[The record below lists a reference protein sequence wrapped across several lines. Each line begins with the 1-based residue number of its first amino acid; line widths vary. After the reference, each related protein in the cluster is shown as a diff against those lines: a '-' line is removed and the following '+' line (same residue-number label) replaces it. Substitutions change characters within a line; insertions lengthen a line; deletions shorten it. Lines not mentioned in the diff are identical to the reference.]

1 MPVTASALAIED
13 IREMQPVLETSPTN
27 EQRRGISDDEQ
38 TAAVV
43 LYNNH
48 RKSVIL
54 VRRFRAP
61 TVGKFQ
67 TGSGIPE
74 AIAGVTRENESP
86 EVAAVRIVKQVTGC
100 KIGLPKL
107 ITQFFA
113 FPGESAK
120 SVHLY
125 HAAVHLM
132 GQLPSQTINN
142 GDEERIQTVEMSFD
156 ELLRMIRSKR
166 IEDPKLLIGAMWL
179 EQELKTAAQK
189 TLDHGGAKYALRNSK
204 DKFIGFKTGSI
215 GEVKDISI
223 WVNSENEDMIMDRFI
238 GRSISANI
246 RYLGAAKD
254 SAGNINED
262 VINNELTAEI
272 GSRSPVR
279 IGTVVKTSSGMLRAT
294 NGVKAIFHVATV
306 RGAGAGRGV
315 KADIDDLA
323 RCTTNIL
330 AKADQ
335 LNRTHRWLKALFRL
349 KPCNSILIP
358 MIGGGDGG
366 LAIEEI
372 IPRLFGA
379 AVKYYQD
386 NPATSLTHI
395 YYLAY
400 TAGQKAACERELK
413 TLQEAGIVDRP
424 ERANQKD
431 RPKRRSRSRASSST
445 AAPNG

>member
-1 MPVTASALAIED
+1 
-13 IREMQPVLETSPTN
+13 MQSVLETSPTG
-27 EQRRGISDDEQ
+27 EQRREILDDEQ
-38 TAAVV
+38 TVAVV

-74 AIAGVTRENESP
+74 AIAGILKKNESP
-86 EVAAVRIVKQVTGC
+86 ENAAVRIVKEITGC
-100 KIGLPKL
+100 KITHPGLVSR
-107 ITQFFA
+107 FFA
-113 FPGESAK
+113 FPGESAR

-132 GQLPSQTINN
+132 DQLTSRTNN
-142 GDEERIQTVEMSFD
+142 KSDEERIQTVEILFD
-156 ELLRMIRSKR
+156 ELLRMIRSNR
-166 IEDPKLLIGAMWL
+166 IEDPKLLIGALWL
-179 EQELKTAAQK
+179 EQELKAAAQK
-189 TLDHGGAKYALRNSK
+189 TLGYGGVKHALRNSNNTY
-204 DKFIGFKTGSI
+204 IGYKTGSI
-215 GEVKDISI
+215 GEVKDIAI

-246 RYLGAAKD
+246 RCLGANTD
-254 SAGNINED
+254 SDGNINED
-262 VINNELTAEI
+262 VINNQLTAEI
-272 GSRSPVR
+272 GTRSPVR
-279 IGTVVKTSSGMLRAT
+279 IGTVVRTSAGRLRDT

-323 RCTTNIL
+323 RCTTNVL
-330 AKADQ
+330 AKADEC
-335 LNRTHRWLKALFRL
+335 NGRHRWLKALFRL
-349 KPCNSILIP
+349 KPCDSILIP

-372 IPRLFGA
+372 IPRLLRA
-379 AVKYYQD
+379 AVEYCQD
-386 NPATSLTHI
+386 HPVTSLREI
-395 YYLAY
+395 YFLAY

-413 TLQEAGIVDRP
+413 ILQGEGTVGRP
-424 ERANQKD
+424 ERAGQKN
-431 RPKRRSRSRASSST
+431 RRKRRARSRASGPAVALKGWRSVLT
-445 AAPNG
+445 RKGR

>member
-1 MPVTASALAIED
+1 MLVTASALAIED

-27 EQRRGISDDEQ
+27 EQRRGILDDEQ

-43 LYNNH
+43 PYNDD

-74 AIAGVTRENESP
+74 AIAGVIKDNESP
-86 EVAAVRIVKQVTGC
+86 EKAAVRIVKQVTGC
-100 KIGLPKL
+100 KIAHPKL
-107 ITQFFA
+107 ITKFFA

-120 SVHLY
+120 AVHLY
-125 HAAVHLM
+125 HVTVRLM
-132 GQLPSQTINN
+132 DQLTSRTINK

-156 ELLRMIRSKR
+156 ELLRMIRSNR
-166 IEDPKLLIGAMWL
+166 IEDPKLLIGALWL
-179 EQELKTAAQK
+179 EQELKAAAQK
-189 TLDHGGAKYALRNSK
+189 TLDHGGAKYALRNLE
-204 DKFIGFKTGSI
+204 DKYIGYKTGSI
-215 GEVKDISI
+215 GEVKDIAI

-330 AKADQ
+330 
-335 LNRTHRWLKALFRL
+335 
-349 KPCNSILIP
+349 
-358 MIGGGDGG
+358 
-366 LAIEEI
+366 
-372 IPRLFGA
+372 
-379 AVKYYQD
+379 
-386 NPATSLTHI
+386 
-395 YYLAY
+395 
-400 TAGQKAACERELK
+400 
-413 TLQEAGIVDRP
+413 
-424 ERANQKD
+424 
-431 RPKRRSRSRASSST
+431 
-445 AAPNG
+445 